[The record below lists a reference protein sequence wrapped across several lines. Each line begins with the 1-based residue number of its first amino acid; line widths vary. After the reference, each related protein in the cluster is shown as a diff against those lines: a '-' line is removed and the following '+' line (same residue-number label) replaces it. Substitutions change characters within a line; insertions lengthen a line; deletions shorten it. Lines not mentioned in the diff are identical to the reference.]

1 LSTVRQTKSCGDLP
15 NLLNLED
22 DNSYGEYEDEENGTT
37 NNYSSSYSND
47 ADVSSSCDEGEDGS
61 FYSTRSWGSY
71 GINLL
76 APNLFLIR
84 LILRKAMSAS
94 LHLLPQQLSRFN
106 MRLNPENIQES
117 NVTEVPRSSQH
128 KDESSSQDE
137 YFMATNE
144 LSSNSSEM
152 YFSDAVFEEKV
163 SRLMPEYNLY
173 STQQKF
179 RNCAVEACN
188 MNTFL
193 QLIECSFPQE
203 CYEQILNNLFF
214 DYHQLDVK
222 KCERIQLLFVRWKS
236 DGILFVFLF
245 YFSRM

>member
-1 LSTVRQTKSCGDLP
+1 MVNMRTKRTGQPTTIQVVIQTMQTCLHLVTKRRMALSI
-15 NLLNLED
+15 LLVA
-22 DNSYGEYEDEENGTT
+22 GI
-37 NNYSSSYSND
+37 
-47 ADVSSSCDEGEDGS
+47 VM
-61 FYSTRSWGSY
+61 
-71 GINLL
+71 INLL
-76 APNLFLIR
+76 APNLFHIR
-84 LILRKAMSAS
+84 LTRKKAMSAS

-152 YFSDAVFEEKV
+152 YFSDAVSEEKV
-163 SRLMPEYNLY
+163 VPRLMPEYNLY

-203 CYEQILNNLFF
+203 CSEQILNNLFF

-222 KCERIQLLFVRWKS
+222 KCGRIQLLLLDGKVMVFFCIFLSFFKNVRHFVT
-236 DGILFVFLF
+236 I
-245 YFSRM
+245 YF

>member
-1 LSTVRQTKSCGDLP
+1 MTILMVNMRTKRTGQPTTIQVVIQTMQTCLHLVTKRRMVLSI
-15 NLLNLED
+15 LLEA
-22 DNSYGEYEDEENGTT
+22 GI
-37 NNYSSSYSND
+37 
-47 ADVSSSCDEGEDGS
+47 VM
-61 FYSTRSWGSY
+61 
-71 GINLL
+71 INLL

-203 CYEQILNNLFF
+203 CSEQILNNLFF

>member
-1 LSTVRQTKSCGDLP
+1 MTILMVNMRTKRTGQPTTIQVVIQTMQTCLHLVTKGRMVLSI
-15 NLLNLED
+15 LLEA
-22 DNSYGEYEDEENGTT
+22 GI
-37 NNYSSSYSND
+37 
-47 ADVSSSCDEGEDGS
+47 VM
-61 FYSTRSWGSY
+61 
-71 GINLL
+71 INLL